1 MVLNILVIGY
11 KGYIGSFLYENLK
24 KRENDLSSIIQG
36 YDRKTGSTLTS
47 IPTDAQIQSADIVI
61 YMAGITGRKQCAE
74 KSPSYVFTENVDD
87 IMKVAYKMKSNA
99 LLVYAS
105 TAALYEGCGKIAAKE
120 SYVMDTELFDEYTR
134 SMYWRE
140 KNIATLSHIR
150 TLGLRMGTVIGLSP
164 NQRTNFVHIALLR
177 SAVLTGIARVYG
189 ANQNRA
195 VLWNR
200 DLLLFMEHIICQNY
214 KINGN
219 QIYNVSS
226 LNCTISKIANEIG
239 AKTGCRVLYEA
250 EDTTI
255 KYNLGFSMDTTKAQT
270 DFGIRWLGR
279 NSNMIEELK
288 TNLKKICISPEY
300 LLPAPENSGECCR
313 ICKTNKMYVVYD
325 FGTQPSANHY
335 LKNRDA
341 NLPEHPLRLDLCK
354 NCYHTQLHYTVPP
367 ADMFSDYIYMSG
379 TSKTM
384 RQYFDDFAEKTI
396 KGMSKGAVLDIAC
409 NDGSLLDA
417 YKTRGWDTYG
427 YDPAKN
433 IYDEISSKKGHQ
445 ITVGFW
451 GIDPVP
457 EYPPLDIIVAQN
469 VVAHV
474 PDPIVFMQKCCDIM
488 NENTVFYIQTSQA
501 EMIERG
507 QFDTIYHEHL
517 SFFTVKSMMEAAKRT
532 GLYIENVEKTQVHG
546 ISYVFKLRKGV
557 DPRGPTAIIQNEV
570 YIHEENVG
578 LYDDLLY
585 HVYIEKIKGLREWV
599 CREID
604 DRFTKKGIPVVGY
617 GAAAK
622 GMTVLNYIDKIPMK
636 YIADDSPY
644 KHNYYATNHKYMIV
658 SPEEMKKEEG
668 PLAVIVFAWNFIE
681 EIQTKIQ
688 KLRGDKETYLMVYYP
703 RKQVIYMSGNKTYML
718 FDEIDTRYTKDSLHN
733 KTLLFTH
740 FYNEE
745 MLLKQWIR
753 HHAPLFDSA
762 VLINHHSTD
771 SSVEIIK
778 QEAPDNWNVVLS
790 GTKVFCPYY
799 TDAEVASY
807 ENSFENNDWRLAL
820 TITEFLFQTGFR
832 RKDNPIF
839 STIDPNVVALRF
851 PALTVIDSKSS
862 GFLNMQ
868 QSLVQQ
874 RNACYIPNS
883 GLLDSTSERYLHGQY
898 NRFMHKVR
906 NTNPYML
913 GRHEFNHAYDVRNG
927 FILKYMYSP
936 YPEFCDRKLQIK
948 HKMLKEHREQNLG
961 FQHLVEYKDLTDKIV
976 KHQSL
981 PTMHLD
987 SSLCDETMYQQID
1000 FYNDHMNCAFNA
1012 NGEIDQLLGGMFAN
1026 MYPKFKK

>member
-1 MVLNILVIGY
+1 MVNILIIGY

-24 KRENDLSSIIQG
+24 KREIDLKSVVHG
-36 YDRKTGSTLTS
+36 YDRKTGSTLT
-47 IPTDAQIQSADIVI
+47 TLTMDEQIQYADIVI
-61 YMAGITGRKQCAE
+61 YMAGITGRKQCSN
-74 KSPSYVFTENVDD
+74 KSPQHVFSENVDD
-87 IMKVAYKMKSNA
+87 IMKVAYKMKSGA
-99 LLVYAS
+99 LLAYAS
-105 TAALYEGCGKIAAKE
+105 TAALYEGCGKIPAKE
-120 SYVMDTELFDEYTR
+120 NHLLDTELFDEYTR

-140 KNIATLSHIR
+140 KNIGTLTHIR
-150 TLGLRMGTVIGLSP
+150 TVGLRMGTVIGLSP

-200 DLLLFMEHIICQNY
+200 DLLLCVEHIICQNQ
-214 KINGN
+214 KLHGN
-219 QIYNVSS
+219 EIYNVSS
-226 LNCTISKIANEIG
+226 LNCTISKIANEVG
-239 AKTGCRVLYEA
+239 CKTGCRVLYET
-250 EDTTI
+250 EDSSV
-255 KYNLGFSMDTTKAQT
+255 KYNLGFSMDTTKVQT
-270 DFGIRWLGR
+270 DFGIRWAGK
-279 NSNMIEELK
+279 NSTMIEEL
-288 TNLKKICISPEY
+288 TQNLKKICVSPEY
-300 LLPAPENSGECCR
+300 LLEAPPQSGECCR
-313 ICKTNKMYVVYD
+313 ICKTTQMYVVYD
-325 FGTQPSANHY
+325 FGLQPSANHY
-335 LKNRDA
+335 LKTTESV
-341 NLPEHPLRLDLCK
+341 LPEHPLRLDLCK

-367 ADMFSDYIYMSG
+367 SQMFSDYIYMSG
-379 TSKTM
+379 TSRTM
-384 RQYFDDFAEKTI
+384 RQYFDDFAVKTVENR
-396 KGMSKGAVLDIAC
+396 KTGAVLDIAC

-417 YKTRGWDTYG
+417 YKQLGWNTYG

-433 IYDEISSKKGHQ
+433 IYDEISSKKGHS

-474 PDPIVFMQKCCDIM
+474 PDPILFMQKCADIM
-488 NENTVFYIQTSQA
+488 SENTVFYIQTSQA

-517 SFFTVKSMMEAAKRT
+517 SFFTVKSMMEATRRT

-546 ISYVFKLRKGV
+546 ISYVFKIRKGS
-557 DPRGPTAIIQNEV
+557 DPRGSDAIMNNEV
-570 YIHEENVG
+570 YLHEENIG

-599 CREID
+599 CNELI
-604 DRFTKKGIPVVGY
+604 DRFGKKNIPIIGY

-622 GMTVLNYIDKIPMK
+622 GMTVLNYIGKIPMK
-636 YIADDSPY
+636 YIVDDSPY
-644 KHNYYATNHKYMIV
+644 KHNYYATNHKYLIV
-658 SPEEMKKEEG
+658 PPEELKKEDG
-668 PLAVIVFAWNFIE
+668 PLAIIVFAWNFIE
-681 EIQTKIQ
+681 EIQSRIQ
-688 KLRGDKETYLMVYYP
+688 QSRGDKETYLIVYYP
-703 RKQVIYMSGNKTYML
+703 RKQIIRVCGNKVHKLY
-718 FDEIDTRYTKDSLHN
+718 DEIDTRYTNNSLYH

-771 SSVEIIK
+771 SSVEIIR
-778 QEAPDNWNVVLS
+778 QEAPDNWNIVLS

-799 TDAEVASY
+799 TDSEVASY
-807 ENSFENNDWRLAL
+807 ENSFQNDDWRLAL
-820 TITEFLFQTGFR
+820 TTTEFLFQTGLR
-832 RKDNPIF
+832 RKENPIF
-839 STIDPNVVALRF
+839 STIDPDASALRF
-851 PALTVIDSKSS
+851 PALTVIDGSS
-862 GFLNMQ
+862 CGFLNMQ

-883 GLLDSTSERYLHGQY
+883 GTLDSTSERYLHGQY
-898 NRFMHKVR
+898 NRFMHKIR
-906 NTNPYML
+906 DINPYML
-913 GRHEFNHAYDVRNG
+913 GRHEINHPYVVRNG

-948 HKMLKEHREQNLG
+948 HKIMKEHKEQNLG
-961 FQHLVEYKDLTDKIV
+961 FQHLVEYNDLSEQIV
-976 KHQSL
+976 KHQNL

-987 SSLCDETMYQQID
+987 SSIDDKTMYQHIRYFD
-1000 FYNDHMNCAFNA
+1000 EHMDNVYN
-1012 NGEIDQLLGGMFAN
+1012 NGETDQLLGGMYEN
-1026 MYPKFKK
+1026 MYPNIRK